1 MFMQTLTRLLLVIVL
16 LPVSAA
22 LFGQSAAPSA
32 NLALTP
38 PMGWNSWN
46 KFGCNVSDEMIRGMA
61 DAMVKSGM
69 KDAGYQYVV
78 IDDCWQV
85 DRDKD
90 GNIVADSQRFPQ
102 GIKALADY
110 VHSLGLKFGIYS
122 DAGSKTCAG
131 RPGGLGHEYQD
142 ALKYAAW
149 GVDYLKYDWCH
160 TTTQDAKASYANIR
174 NALDTAGRPIVLSI
188 CEWGTHLPWLWGAEV
203 GGNLWRTTGDIS
215 DKWQSKKKW
224 PDGTCCELGMADI
237 VDLQVGLYSFAGPGH
252 WNDPDMLE
260 VGNGGMT
267 TTEYRSHFSLWAIL
281 AAPLIAGND
290 LRDMKPEIQEILT
303 NKEVIAVN
311 QDPLGRQARRVR
323 KDGDLEVWAK
333 PLKDGSRAV
342 VLFNRGSA
350 EQSISV
356 AWEELG
362 YPDHLNA
369 GVRDL
374 WQKKDLGKSTG
385 KFSAAVA
392 SHGVVMV
399 TVKP

>member
-1 MFMQTLTRLLLVIVL
+1 MQTITRSLSAALLALV
-16 LPVSAA
+16 SSA
-22 LFGQSAAPSA
+22 LFGQNPAPSA

-61 DAMVKSGM
+61 DSLVKSGM
-69 KDAGYQYVV
+69 KDAGYQYLV

-90 GNIVADSQRFPQ
+90 GNIVADPQRFPQ

-281 AAPLIAGND
+281 AAPLMAGND
-290 LRDMKPEIQEILT
+290 LRDMKPEIQAILT

-333 PLKDGSRAV
+333 PLKDGNRAV
-342 VLFNRGSA
+342 VLFNRSSS
-350 EQSISV
+350 EQSLSV
-356 AWEELG
+356 TWEEIG
-362 YPDHLNA
+362 YPDHLSA
-369 GVRDL
+369 AVRDL
-374 WQKKDLGKSTG
+374 WQNKDLGKSTG
-385 KFSAAVA
+385 KFSATVA

-399 TVKP
+399 TVRP